1 MIPRGLVLAFPLA
14 ALLAACSSE
23 PEPQGAPSE
32 TAAAGAGGM
41 SEPALPEPTAS
52 ATDLA
57 DTSSIPPMLR
67 GRWGLVKLDCTGD
80 PAAAKG
86 LMTVGAKDLEFYE
99 SMADLGKI
107 ESIAENAVTGAFA
120 FEGEGQTWDL
130 DVTLRSPD
138 GGATLVRTDKGPD
151 AAPEPLTYT
160 KCP

>member
-1 MIPRGLVLAFPLA
+1 MRRSLVLAFPLA

-23 PEPQGAPSE
+23 PEPQETASEGAPSE
-32 TAAAGAGGM
+32 AVGM
-41 SEPALPEPTAS
+41 TEPVLPEPTAS

-57 DTSSIPPMLR
+57 DTTSIPPMLR

-86 LMTVGAKDLEFYE
+86 LMTVGANDLEFYE

-107 ESIAENAVTGAFA
+107 ESLAENAVTGAFA

-138 GGATLVRTDKGPD
+138 GGATLVRTDKGAD